1 MRNYIIGW
9 DSEKNVITFE
19 PTKNN
24 EGKKAFNLSKKD
36 IVTYILDFG
45 ETEVSTTLDGCLEY
59 ISENMTK
66 EDFITL
72 SSFLYSWGQYNG
84 ARLN

>member
-24 EGKKAFNLSKKD
+24 ESRKAFNLSRKD
-36 IVTYILDFG
+36 IVTYILNFG
-45 ETEVSTTLDGCLEY
+45 EKEVSTNLDGCLEY
-59 ISENMTK
+59 ISENLTK
-66 EDFITL
+66 EDFISL
-72 SSFLYSWGQYNG
+72 SSMLYSWGQYNG
-84 ARLN
+84 ARM